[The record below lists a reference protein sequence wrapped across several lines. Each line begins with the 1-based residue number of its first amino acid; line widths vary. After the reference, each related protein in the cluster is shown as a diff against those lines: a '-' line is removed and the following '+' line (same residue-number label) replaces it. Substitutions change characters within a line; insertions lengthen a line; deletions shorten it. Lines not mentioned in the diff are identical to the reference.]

1 MNPDMRKIITSGFAL
16 LSITTALNAQQSINT
31 VGTLSNVSTFL
42 QVKIKDEDLK
52 SKEVSKEVAVPKNG
66 DIYINNYFRGI
77 VIKTWDQQKVKVAT
91 TVYYE
96 GESKLGDEEWFEKI
110 NLSLKTLGGSVKIKS
125 GGISGAGN
133 FYLLGSGSNE
143 ISLGSAGVTVFNGLG
158 QKLGSK
164 SDLKNI
170 LTITVPTGSK
180 LDIESRYADVTLP
193 DNIND
198 LNVDI
203 TNGNLEAGNLNKF
216 ILRSKY
222 SNINMGDIKTAEIE
236 FINGRFSARNIDD
249 LDIDSKNSTI
259 EMAAAKKMVLRSI
272 NDEYDLEEAGD
283 IRGRKNYGNFHI
295 TKLNGSLDIEG
306 ANADL
311 KVRNV
316 ASTITFIKI
325 DDKYAD
331 IRIPLKNAKNFSVD
345 FTGAYSA
352 VYGNFEKK
360 AAIDYKGQ
368 LIAGTLSAPAS
379 LAITTLGSL
388 GSISVS
394 GSRITP
400 NITHDTASRI
410 MATTIPQTNITTAG
424 SLSNLTVTGYVSPT
438 YANGSNNLTA
448 LNIPGAVQGGTYT
461 GVATSVN
468 SNYYNRSFSSTIGND
483 TPSKFTA
490 VVGDGKLLKID
501 VKCQN
506 CTVDFK

>member
-42 QVKIKDEDLK
+42 QAKIKDEDLK

-77 VIKTWDQQKVKVAT
+77 VIKTWDQQKVKVAA

-96 GESKLGDEEWFEKI
+96 GENKLGDEAWFEKI

-143 ISLGSAGVTVFNGLG
+143 ISLGGAGVAVFNGSG

-170 LTITVPTGSK
+170 LVITVPTGSK
-180 LDIESRYADVTLP
+180 LDIESRYADITLP

-316 ASTITFIKI
+316 ASTVTFIKI

-360 AAIDYKGQ
+360 ATIDLKVQMLAGS
-368 LIAGTLSAPAS
+368 LSKLASSTIAS
-379 LAITTLGSL
+379 LGSL
-388 GSISVS
+388 SSISVT
-394 GSRITP
+394 GSRIASTP
-400 NITHDTASRI
+400 INDTVSHI
-410 MATTIPQTNITTAG
+410 LATTIPQTNITTAG
-424 SLSNLTVTGYVSPT
+424 SLSNLTVTGYVSPA
-438 YANGSNNLTA
+438 YANGSNILTA
-448 LNIPGAVQGGTYT
+448 LNIPGSISGGTFR
-461 GVATSVN
+461 GVLTSTN
-468 SNYYNRSFSSTIGND
+468 SNYLSND

>member
-1 MNPDMRKIITSGFAL
+1 MRRIIWSGLAL
-16 LSITTALNAQQSINT
+16 LCITTILNAQQNINT
-31 VGTLSNVSTFL
+31 VGTLSNVTAFNHA
-42 QVKIKDEDLK
+42 KIKDEDLK
-52 SKEVSKEVAVPKNG
+52 SKEINKEIAVPKNG
-66 DIYINNYFRGI
+66 DIYINNYFRGM
-77 VIKTWDQQKVKVAT
+77 VIKTWDQQNVKVAT

-96 GESKLGDEEWFEKI
+96 GESKLADEEWFEKI

-133 FYLLGSGSNE
+133 FYLLGSGSNAT
-143 ISLGSAGVTVFNGLG
+143 SLNDAGVAVFNGSG
-158 QKLGSK
+158 QSVGSK
-164 SDLKNI
+164 SDLKSI
-170 LTITVPTGSK
+170 LTITVPAGSK

-193 DNIND
+193 DNISD

-222 SNINMGDIKTAEIE
+222 SNINIGDIKTAEIE

-259 EMAAAKKMVLRSI
+259 EMAAAKKMILRST
-272 NDEYDLEEAGD
+272 NDEYDLEDAGD

-316 ASTITFIKI
+316 ASTVSLIKI

-331 IRIPLKNAKNFSVD
+331 IRIPLKNTKNFSVD

-360 AAIDYKGQ
+360 AILDAKVQI
-368 LIAGTLSAPAS
+368 IALSTPANV
-379 LAITTLGSL
+379 TTTS
-388 GSISVS
+388 
-394 GSRITP
+394 
-400 NITHDTASRI
+400 
-410 MATTIPQTNITTAG
+410 MG
-424 SLSNLTVTGYVSPT
+424 SLSNLSVTGVIKDLNDNMVVRDTARKTSITSLGTLNAVTVAGYGTPRYV
-438 YANGSNNLTA
+438 NGNNNLTA
-448 LNIPGAVQGGTYT
+448 LNIPGAIPSGKFT
-461 GVATSVN
+461 GIPTSAN
-468 SNYYNRSFSSTIGND
+468 SNYLGND

-490 VVGDGKLLKID
+490 AVGDGKLLKIE